1 MEKIQFKYFENFNK
15 FIDKHFNNSQNK
27 KKKKIIIPKKIFN
40 SPPKK
45 NLVRMKNNNININNF
60 QIYKFRLNTN
70 NANDINNSSSRN
82 KINNLPDPLK
92 DEKGKNIFEKI
103 SSNIP
108 NNKNEQFDDFELNN
122 MEYINAIQ
130 SDKRNFINTYFS
142 FLKRQHLIIFSF
154 VTRDDHN
161 IVYVKFSR
169 LIFLACTDMALNV
182 FFFSDETMHKM
193 FLDYGKYNFVQQIPQ
208 VLYSSIVSNTIDVFL
223 CFLSLTDKL
232 YYEMKNKNK
241 LNKYN
246 AVRILKIVK
255 LKIIFFYVFTFILF
269 VFYLYTITSFCA
281 VYQNTQNAFIK
292 DSFLSLI
299 VGYLYPFAL
308 YLIPTLLRIISLR
321 YCNGKLSIIYKLS
334 DIIPFF

>member
-1 MEKIQFKYFENFNK
+1 MKKK
-15 FIDKHFNNSQNK
+15 KRK
-27 KKKKIIIPKKIFN
+27 KKKKELTLN
-40 SPPKK
+40 AS
-45 NLVRMKNNNININNF
+45 NN
-60 QIYKFRLNTN
+60 K
-70 NANDINNSSSRN
+70 
-82 KINNLPDPLK
+82 
-92 DEKGKNIFEKI
+92 
-103 SSNIP
+103 
-108 NNKNEQFDDFELNN
+108 KNEQFDDFELNN

-130 SDKRNFINTYFS
+130 HDKRNFINTYLS

-232 YYEMKNKNK
+232 YYEMKNNNK

-246 AVRILKIVK
+246 ALRILKIVK

-281 VYQNTQNAFIK
+281 VYHNTQNEFIK

-299 VGYLYPFAL
+299 VGYLYPFVL
-308 YLIPTLLRIISLR
+308 YLIPALLRIISLR

-334 DIIPFF
+334 DIIQFF

>member
-1 MEKIQFKYFENFNK
+1 M
-15 FIDKHFNNSQNK
+15 H
-27 KKKKIIIPKKIFN
+27 
-40 SPPKK
+40 
-45 NLVRMKNNNININNF
+45 R
-60 QIYKFRLNTN
+60 
-70 NANDINNSSSRN
+70 
-82 KINNLPDPLK
+82 
-92 DEKGKNIFEKI
+92 
-103 SSNIP
+103 
-108 NNKNEQFDDFELNN
+108 
-122 MEYINAIQ
+122 
-130 SDKRNFINTYFS
+130 
-142 FLKRQHLIIFSF
+142 
-154 VTRDDHN
+154 
-161 IVYVKFSR
+161 
-169 LIFLACTDMALNV
+169 

-269 VFYLYTITSFCA
+269 VFYWYTITSFCA

-308 YLIPTLLRIISLR
+308 YLFPTLLRIISLR